1 MAGGWTIKPFRALDQ
16 VDVYKRAIG
25 GPYRLRS
32 TGQTPGL
39 LESLRRNNKGDF
51 TLRLPKPLNDGH
63 WRFRRDVHAADRGR
77 YRQLAELGQT
87 PIAMVLACCDARVD
101 VSAIFDAE
109 PGALFIMRNVA
120 NLVPPFEAGG
130 KYHGTS
136 AAIEFAAM
144 GLKVPNIIVLGHSH
158 CGGVNAYRQSVRDH
172 VHKQGFI
179 GSWLTLLDNLDVV
192 ESDIFTYGD
201 EMAFELAA
209 IRSSLENL
217 RTFPFVKKQ
226 EDEGM
231 LTLHGLHFDL
241 GSGQLLALDQES
253 GRFGALEES

>member
-1 MAGGWTIKPFRALDQ
+1 M
-16 VDVYKRAIG
+16 
-25 GPYRLRS
+25 PYRR
-32 TGQTPGL
+32 THWTNAEPAGIVAAQQEGGL
-39 LESLRRNNKGDF
+39 
-51 TLRLPKPLNDGH
+51 TLRLPKPLIDGH
-63 WRFRRDVHAADRGR
+63 WRFRREVHAADRGR

-87 PIAMVLACCDARVD
+87 PIAMVIACCDARVD

-136 AAIEFAAM
+136 AAIEFAAI

-158 CGGVNAYRQSVRDH
+158 CGGVNAYRQRVRDK
-172 VHKQGFI
+172 VPERGFI

-209 IRSSLENL
+209 IRSSLKNL
-217 RTFPFVKKQ
+217 RTFPFIEKQ
-226 EDEGM
+226 LNAG
-231 LTLHGLHFDL
+231 LLALHGLHFDL
-241 GSGQLLALDQES
+241 GSGQLLALDQDR
-253 GRFGALEES
+253 GRFLGLEET